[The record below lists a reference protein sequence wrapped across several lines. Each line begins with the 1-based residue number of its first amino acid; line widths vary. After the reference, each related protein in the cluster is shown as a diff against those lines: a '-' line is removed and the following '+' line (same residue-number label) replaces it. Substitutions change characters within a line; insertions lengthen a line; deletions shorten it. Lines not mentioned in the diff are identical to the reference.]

1 MFDQQLLIGT
11 VFLAGLASFLSP
23 CIFPIIPIYFGILS
37 KGGKKILNTFLFI
50 LGLSLTFIS
59 LGFSFGFLG
68 NLFFNENVRIIAGII
83 VIILGI
89 HQLGIIKL
97 NFLERTKVVEVKTS
111 GKSSSF
117 EAFILGLT
125 FSLGWTPCIGPI
137 LASVLALS
145 GDEGSAL
152 YGAAMMLVYV
162 LGLATPFVLFSLF
175 SQELLK
181 RAKSLNKHL
190 DKFKIIGG
198 LLIIVMG
205 VLLITNNLHI
215 FM

>member
-23 CIFPIIPIYFGILS
+23 CIFPIIPIYFGILA
-37 KGGKKILNTFLFI
+37 KGGRKILNTFLFI
-50 LGLSLTFIS
+50 AGLSLTFVS

-68 NLFFNENVRIIAGII
+68 NLFFNDNVRIIAGII

-97 NFLERTKVVEVKTS
+97 NFLERTKVVEVKTE
-111 GKSSSF
+111 GKSVSF
-117 EAFILGLT
+117 EAFFLGLT

-152 YGAAMMLVYV
+152 YGAGMMLVYV

-181 RAKSLNKHL
+181 RTKALNKHL
-190 DKFKIIGG
+190 GKFKLVGG

-205 VLLITNNLHI
+205 ILLITNNLQ
-215 FM
+215 

>member
-23 CIFPIIPIYFGILS
+23 CIFPIIPIYFGILA
-37 KGGKKILNTFLFI
+37 KGGRKILNTFLFI
-50 LGLSLTFIS
+50 AGLSLTFVS

-68 NLFFNENVRIIAGII
+68 NLFFNDNVRIIAGII

-97 NFLERTKVVEVKTS
+97 NFLERTKVVEVKTE
-111 GKSSSF
+111 GKSASF
-117 EAFILGLT
+117 EAFFLGLT

-152 YGAAMMLVYV
+152 YGAGMMLVYV

-181 RAKSLNKHL
+181 RTKALNKYL
-190 DKFKIIGG
+190 GKFKIVGG

-205 VLLITNNLHI
+205 VLLITNNLQ
-215 FM
+215 

>member
-1 MFDQQLLIGT
+1 
-11 VFLAGLASFLSP
+11 LAQFSLQVLPPF
-23 CIFPIIPIYFGILS
+23 FGILA
-37 KGGKKILNTFLFI
+37 KGGRKILNTFLFI
-50 LGLSLTFIS
+50 AGLSLTFVS

-68 NLFFNENVRIIAGII
+68 NLFFNDNVRIIAGII

-97 NFLERTKVVEVKTS
+97 NFLERTKVVEVKTE
-111 GKSSSF
+111 GKSASF
-117 EAFILGLT
+117 EAFFLGLT

-162 LGLATPFVLFSLF
+162 FGLATPFVLFSLF

-181 RAKSLNKHL
+181 RTKALNKHL
-190 DKFKIIGG
+190 GKFKIVGG

-205 VLLITNNLHI
+205 VLLITNNLQ
-215 FM
+215 

>member
-1 MFDQQLLIGT
+1 MFDQNLLISS

-23 CIFPIIPIYFGILS
+23 CIFPIVPIYFGILS
-37 KGGKKILNTFLFI
+37 KGGKKVLNTLLFI
-50 LGLSLTFIS
+50 MGLSLTFVS

-68 NLFFNENVRIIAGII
+68 DLLLNDITRVIAGII

-89 HQLGIIKL
+89 HQLGIIKI
-97 NFLERTKVVEVKTS
+97 NFLEQTKLVEIKTN
-111 GKSSSF
+111 GKSASV
-117 EAFILGLT
+117 EAFVLGLT

-152 YGAAMMLVYV
+152 YGGAMMFVYV
-162 LGLATPFVLFSLF
+162 LGLALPFIIFSFF
-175 SQELLK
+175 SDELLK
-181 RAKSLNKHL
+181 RAKSLNKYL

-198 LLIIVMG
+198 TLIILMG
-205 VLLITNNLHI
+205 LLLITNNLHS

>member
-23 CIFPIIPIYFGILS
+23 CIFPIIPIYFGILA
-37 KGGKKILNTFLFI
+37 KGGRKILNTFLFI
-50 LGLSLTFIS
+50 AGLSLTFVS

-68 NLFFNENVRIIAGII
+68 NLFFNDNVRIIAGII

-89 HQLGIIKL
+89 HQLGIVKL
-97 NFLERTKVVEVKTS
+97 NFLERTKVVEVKTE
-111 GKSSSF
+111 GKSASF
-117 EAFILGLT
+117 EAFFLGLT

-152 YGAAMMLVYV
+152 YGASMMLVYV

-181 RAKSLNKHL
+181 RTKALNKHL
-190 DKFKIIGG
+190 GKFKIIGG

-205 VLLITNNLHI
+205 ILLITNNLQ
-215 FM
+215 

>member
-1 MFDQQLLIGT
+1 MIDQNLLISS

-23 CIFPIIPIYFGILS
+23 CIFPIVPIYFGILS
-37 KGGKKILNTFLFI
+37 KGGKKVLNTFLFI
-50 LGLSLTFIS
+50 MGLSLTFIS

-68 NLFFNENVRIIAGII
+68 DLLLNDTTRVVAGII

-89 HQLGIIKL
+89 HQLGIIKI
-97 NFLERTKVVEVKTS
+97 NFLEQTKLVEIKTS
-111 GKSSSF
+111 GKSSSI

-152 YGAAMMLVYV
+152 YGGAMMFVYV
-162 LGLATPFVLFSLF
+162 LGLSLPFIVFSFF
-175 SQELLK
+175 SDELLR
-181 RAKSLNKHL
+181 RAKTLNKHL
-190 DKFKIIGG
+190 NKFKIVGG
-198 LLIIVMG
+198 ILIILMG
-205 VLLITNNLHI
+205 ILLITNNLHF

>member
-1 MFDQQLLIGT
+1 MWDRVLISS

-23 CIFPIIPIYFGILS
+23 CIFPIVPIYFGILS
-37 KGGKKILNTFLFI
+37 KGGKKVLNTLLFI
-50 LGLSLTFIS
+50 MGLSLTFVS

-68 NLFFNENVRIIAGII
+68 DLLLNDTTRVIAGII

-89 HQLGIIKL
+89 HQLGIIKI
-97 NFLERTKVVEVKTS
+97 NFLEQTKLVEIKTN
-111 GKSSSF
+111 GKSASV
-117 EAFILGLT
+117 EAFVLGLT

-152 YGAAMMLVYV
+152 YGGAMMFVYV
-162 LGLATPFVLFSLF
+162 LGLALPFIIFSFF
-175 SQELLK
+175 SDELLK

-198 LLIIVMG
+198 TLIILMG
-205 VLLITNNLHI
+205 LLLITNNLHS

>member
-23 CIFPIIPIYFGILS
+23 CIFPIIPIYFGILA
-37 KGGKKILNTFLFI
+37 KGGRKILNTFLFI
-50 LGLSLTFIS
+50 AGLSLTFVS

-68 NLFFNENVRIIAGII
+68 NLFFNDNVRIIAGII

-97 NFLERTKVVEVKTS
+97 NFLERTKVVEVRTE
-111 GKSSSF
+111 GKSASF
-117 EAFILGLT
+117 EAFFLGLT

-152 YGAAMMLVYV
+152 YGASMMLVYV

-181 RAKSLNKHL
+181 RTKALNKHL
-190 DKFKIIGG
+190 GKFKIIGG

-205 VLLITNNLHI
+205 ILLITNNLQ
-215 FM
+215 

>member
-23 CIFPIIPIYFGILS
+23 CIFPIIPIYFGILA
-37 KGGKKILNTFLFI
+37 KGGRKILNTFLFI
-50 LGLSLTFIS
+50 VGLSLTFVS

-68 NLFFNENVRIIAGII
+68 NLFFNDNVRIIAGII

-97 NFLERTKVVEVKTS
+97 NFLERTKVVEVKTE
-111 GKSSSF
+111 GKSASF
-117 EAFILGLT
+117 EAFFLGLT

-152 YGAAMMLVYV
+152 YGASMMLVYV
-162 LGLATPFVLFSLF
+162 FGLATPFVLFSLF

-181 RAKSLNKHL
+181 RTKALNKYL
-190 DKFKIIGG
+190 GKFKIVGG

-205 VLLITNNLHI
+205 VLLITNNLQ
-215 FM
+215 

>member
-23 CIFPIIPIYFGILS
+23 CIFPIIPIYFGILA
-37 KGGKKILNTFLFI
+37 KGGRKILNTFLFI
-50 LGLSLTFIS
+50 AGLSLTFVS

-68 NLFFNENVRIIAGII
+68 NLFFNDNVRIIAGII

-97 NFLERTKVVEVKTS
+97 NFLERTKVVEVKTE
-111 GKSSSF
+111 GKSASF
-117 EAFILGLT
+117 EAFFLGLT

-152 YGAAMMLVYV
+152 YGAGMMLVYV

-181 RAKSLNKHL
+181 RTKALNKHL
-190 DKFKIIGG
+190 GKFKLVGG
-198 LLIIVMG
+198 VLIIVMG
-205 VLLITNNLHI
+205 VLLITNNLQ
-215 FM
+215 

>member
-23 CIFPIIPIYFGILS
+23 CIFPIIPIYFGILA
-37 KGGKKILNTFLFI
+37 KGGRKILNTFLFI
-50 LGLSLTFIS
+50 AGLSLTFVS

-68 NLFFNENVRIIAGII
+68 NLFFNDNVRIIAGII

-89 HQLGIIKL
+89 RQLGIIKL
-97 NFLERTKVVEVKTS
+97 NFLERTKVVEVKTE
-111 GKSSSF
+111 GKSASF
-117 EAFILGLT
+117 EAFFLGLT

-152 YGAAMMLVYV
+152 YGASMMLVYV

-181 RAKSLNKHL
+181 RTKALNKHL
-190 DKFKIIGG
+190 GKFKIIGG

-205 VLLITNNLHI
+205 ILLITNNLQ
-215 FM
+215 

>member
-1 MFDQQLLIGT
+1 MLEQQLLIGS
-11 VFLAGLASFLSP
+11 VFIAGLASFLSP
-23 CIFPIIPIYFGILS
+23 CIFPIVPVYFGILS
-37 KGGKKILNTFLFI
+37 KGGRKILNTFLFI
-50 LGLSLTFIS
+50 MGLSVTFVS

-68 NLFFNENVRIIAGII
+68 DIFFNDTVRMIAGII

-97 NFLERTKVVEVKTS
+97 SFLEQTKLVDIKTD
-111 GKSSSF
+111 GKNASL
-117 EAFILGLT
+117 EAFVLGLT

-145 GDEGSAL
+145 GDEGAAL

-162 LGLATPFVLFSLF
+162 LGLAVPFIIFSFF

-181 RAKSLNKHL
+181 KSKSLNRHL
-190 DKFKIIGG
+190 NKFKIIGG
-198 LLIIVMG
+198 ILIILMG
-205 VLLITNNLHI
+205 ILLLTDNLHI

>member
-1 MFDQQLLIGT
+1 MFDQNLLISS

-23 CIFPIIPIYFGILS
+23 CIFPIVPIYFGILS
-37 KGGKKILNTFLFI
+37 KGGKKVLNTLLFI
-50 LGLSLTFIS
+50 MGLSLTFVS

-68 NLFFNENVRIIAGII
+68 DLLLNDTTRVIAGII

-89 HQLGIIKL
+89 HQLGIIKI
-97 NFLERTKVVEVKTS
+97 NFLEQTKLVEIKTN
-111 GKSSSF
+111 GKSASV
-117 EAFILGLT
+117 EAFVLGLT

-152 YGAAMMLVYV
+152 YGGAMMFVYV
-162 LGLATPFVLFSLF
+162 LGLALPFIIFSFF
-175 SQELLK
+175 SDELLK

-198 LLIIVMG
+198 ILIILMG
-205 VLLITNNLHI
+205 LLLITNNLHS
-215 FM
+215 

>member
-1 MFDQQLLIGT
+1 MFDQNLLISS

-23 CIFPIIPIYFGILS
+23 CIFPIVPIYFGILS
-37 KGGKKILNTFLFI
+37 KGGKKVLNTFLFI
-50 LGLSLTFIS
+50 MGLSLTFIS

-68 NLFFNENVRIIAGII
+68 DLLLNDTTRIIAGII

-89 HQLGIIKL
+89 HQLGIIKINYL
-97 NFLERTKVVEVKTS
+97 DQTKLVEIKTN
-111 GKSSSF
+111 GKSASI

-137 LASVLALS
+137 LASILALS
-145 GDEGSAL
+145 GNEGSAL
-152 YGAAMMLVYV
+152 YGGTMMFIYV
-162 LGLATPFVLFSLF
+162 LGLSLPFIIFSFF
-175 SQELLK
+175 SDELLK

-190 DKFKIIGG
+190 NKFKIIGG
-198 LLIIVMG
+198 ILIIIMG
-205 VLLITNNLHI
+205 LLLLTNNLHS

>member
-23 CIFPIIPIYFGILS
+23 CIFPIIPIYFGILA
-37 KGGKKILNTFLFI
+37 KGGRKILNTFLFI
-50 LGLSLTFIS
+50 AGLSLTFVS

-68 NLFFNENVRIIAGII
+68 NLFSNDSVKIVAGII

-97 NFLERTKVVEVKTS
+97 SFLERTKVVEVKTE
-111 GKSSSF
+111 GKSASF
-117 EAFILGLT
+117 EAFFLGLT

-145 GDEGSAL
+145 GEEGAAL

-181 RAKSLNKHL
+181 RSKALNKHL
-190 DKFKIIGG
+190 GKFKIVGG

-205 VLLITNNLHI
+205 VLLITNNLQ
-215 FM
+215 

>member
-1 MFDQQLLIGT
+1 MFDQNLLISS

-23 CIFPIIPIYFGILS
+23 CIFPIVPIYFGILS
-37 KGGKKILNTFLFI
+37 KGGKKVLNTLLFI
-50 LGLSLTFIS
+50 MGLSLTFVS

-68 NLFFNENVRIIAGII
+68 DLLLNDTTRVIAGII

-89 HQLGIIKL
+89 HQLGIIKI
-97 NFLERTKVVEVKTS
+97 NFLEQTKLVEIKTN
-111 GKSSSF
+111 GKSASV
-117 EAFILGLT
+117 EAFVLGLT

-152 YGAAMMLVYV
+152 YGGAMMFVYV
-162 LGLATPFVLFSLF
+162 LGLALPFIIFSFF
-175 SQELLK
+175 SDELLK

-198 LLIIVMG
+198 TLIILMG
-205 VLLITNNLHI
+205 LLLIT
-215 FM
+215 

>member
-23 CIFPIIPIYFGILS
+23 CIFPIIPIYFGILA
-37 KGGKKILNTFLFI
+37 KGGRKILNTFLFI
-50 LGLSLTFIS
+50 AGLSLTFVS

-68 NLFFNENVRIIAGII
+68 NLFFNDNVRIIAGII

-97 NFLERTKVVEVKTS
+97 NFLERTKVVEVKTE
-111 GKSSSF
+111 GKSASC
-117 EAFILGLT
+117 EAFFLGLT

-152 YGAAMMLVYV
+152 YGAAMMMVYV
-162 LGLATPFVLFSLF
+162 FGLATPFVLFSLF

-181 RAKSLNKHL
+181 RTKALNKHL
-190 DKFKIIGG
+190 GKFKIVGG

-205 VLLITNNLHI
+205 VLLITNNLQ
-215 FM
+215 

>member
-1 MFDQQLLIGT
+1 MFDQQLLVGT

-23 CIFPIIPIYFGILS
+23 CIFPIIPIYFGILA
-37 KGGKKILNTFLFI
+37 KGGRKILNTFLFI
-50 LGLSLTFIS
+50 AGLSLTFVS

-68 NLFFNENVRIIAGII
+68 NLFFNDNVRIIAGII

-97 NFLERTKVVEVKTS
+97 NFLERTKVVEVKTE
-111 GKSSSF
+111 GKSASF
-117 EAFILGLT
+117 EAFFLGLT

-152 YGAAMMLVYV
+152 YGAAMMMVYV
-162 LGLATPFVLFSLF
+162 FGLATPFVLFSLF

-181 RAKSLNKHL
+181 RTKALNKHL
-190 DKFKIIGG
+190 GKFKIVGG

-205 VLLITNNLHI
+205 VLLITNNLQ
-215 FM
+215 

>member
-1 MFDQQLLIGT
+1 MFDQNLLISS

-23 CIFPIIPIYFGILS
+23 CIFPILPIYFGILS
-37 KGGKKILNTFLFI
+37 KGGKKVLNTLLFI
-50 LGLSLTFIS
+50 MGLSLTFVS

-68 NLFFNENVRIIAGII
+68 DLLLNDTTRVIAGII

-89 HQLGIIKL
+89 HQLGIIKI
-97 NFLERTKVVEVKTS
+97 NFLEQTKLVEIKTN
-111 GKSSSF
+111 GKSASV
-117 EAFILGLT
+117 EAFVLGLT

-152 YGAAMMLVYV
+152 YGGAMMFVYV
-162 LGLATPFVLFSLF
+162 LGLALPFIIFSFF
-175 SQELLK
+175 SDELLK

-198 LLIIVMG
+198 ILIILMG
-205 VLLITNNLHI
+205 LLLITNNLHS

>member
-23 CIFPIIPIYFGILS
+23 CIFPIIPIYFGILA
-37 KGGKKILNTFLFI
+37 KGGRKILNTFLFI
-50 LGLSLTFIS
+50 AGLSLTFVS

-68 NLFFNENVRIIAGII
+68 NLFFNDNVRIIAGII

-97 NFLERTKVVEVKTS
+97 NFLERTKVVEVKTE
-111 GKSSSF
+111 GKSASF
-117 EAFILGLT
+117 EAFFLGLT
-125 FSLGWTPCIGPI
+125 FSLGSTPCIGPI

-152 YGAAMMLVYV
+152 YGAAMMMVYV
-162 LGLATPFVLFSLF
+162 FGLATPFVLFSLF

-181 RAKSLNKHL
+181 RTKALNKHL
-190 DKFKIIGG
+190 GKFKIVGG

-205 VLLITNNLHI
+205 VLLITNNLQ
-215 FM
+215 

>member
-23 CIFPIIPIYFGILS
+23 CIFPIIPIYFGILA
-37 KGGKKILNTFLFI
+37 KGGRKILNTFLFI
-50 LGLSLTFIS
+50 AGLSLTFVS

-68 NLFFNENVRIIAGII
+68 NLFFNDTVRIIAGII

-97 NFLERTKVVEVKTS
+97 NFLERTKVVEVKTE
-111 GKSSSF
+111 GKSASF
-117 EAFILGLT
+117 EAFFLGLT

-152 YGAAMMLVYV
+152 YGASMMLVYV

-181 RAKSLNKHL
+181 RTKALNKHL
-190 DKFKIIGG
+190 GKFKIIGG

-205 VLLITNNLHI
+205 ILLITNNLQ
-215 FM
+215 

>member
-11 VFLAGLASFLSP
+11 VFLAGFASFLSP
-23 CIFPIIPIYFGILS
+23 CIFPIIPIYFGILA
-37 KGGKKILNTFLFI
+37 KGGRKILNTFLFI
-50 LGLSLTFIS
+50 AGLSLTFVS

-68 NLFFNENVRIIAGII
+68 NLFFNDNVRIIAGII

-97 NFLERTKVVEVKTS
+97 NFLERTKVVEVKTE
-111 GKSSSF
+111 GKSASF
-117 EAFILGLT
+117 EAFFLGLT

-152 YGAAMMLVYV
+152 YGASMMLVYV

-181 RAKSLNKHL
+181 RTKALNKHL
-190 DKFKIIGG
+190 GKFKIIGG

-205 VLLITNNLHI
+205 ILLITNNLQ
-215 FM
+215 

>member
-1 MFDQQLLIGT
+1 MIDQQLLVSS

-23 CIFPIIPIYFGILS
+23 CIFPIVPVYFGILS
-37 KGGKKILNTFLFI
+37 KGGKKTLNTFLFI
-50 LGLSLTFIS
+50 MGLSVTFVS

-68 NLFFNENVRIIAGII
+68 NIFFNGTVRMIAGII

-89 HQLGIIKL
+89 HQLGIINLK
-97 NFLERTKVVEVKTS
+97 FLETTKLVDIKTN
-111 GKSSSF
+111 GKNASL
-117 EAFILGLT
+117 EAFVLGLT

-162 LGLATPFVLFSLF
+162 LGLAAPFMIFSFF

-181 RAKSLNKHL
+181 KSKSLNNHL
-190 DKFKIIGG
+190 NKFKVIGG
-198 LLIIVMG
+198 ILIILMG
-205 VLLITNNLHI
+205 ILLLTDNLHI

>member
-23 CIFPIIPIYFGILS
+23 CIFPIIPIYFGILA
-37 KGGKKILNTFLFI
+37 KGGRKILNTFLFI
-50 LGLSLTFIS
+50 AGLSLTFVS

-68 NLFFNENVRIIAGII
+68 NLFFNDTVRIIAGII

-97 NFLERTKVVEVKTS
+97 NFLERTKVVEVKTE
-111 GKSSSF
+111 GKSASF
-117 EAFILGLT
+117 EAFFLGLT

-145 GDEGSAL
+145 GEEGAAL

-181 RAKSLNKHL
+181 RTKALNKHL
-190 DKFKIIGG
+190 GKFKIVSG

-205 VLLITNNLHI
+205 ILLITNNLQ
-215 FM
+215 

>member
-1 MFDQQLLIGT
+1 MFDQNLLISS

-23 CIFPIIPIYFGILS
+23 CIFPIVPIYFGILS
-37 KGGKKILNTFLFI
+37 KGGKKVLNTLLFI
-50 LGLSLTFIS
+50 MGLSLTFVS

-68 NLFFNENVRIIAGII
+68 DLLLNDTTRVIAGII

-89 HQLGIIKL
+89 HQLGIIKI
-97 NFLERTKVVEVKTS
+97 NFLEQTKLVEIKTN
-111 GKSSSF
+111 GKSASV
-117 EAFILGLT
+117 EAFVLGLT

-152 YGAAMMLVYV
+152 YGGAMMFVYV
-162 LGLATPFVLFSLF
+162 LGLALPFIIFSFF
-175 SQELLK
+175 SDELLK

-190 DKFKIIGG
+190 DKFKIIG
-198 LLIIVMG
+198 
-205 VLLITNNLHI
+205 
-215 FM
+215 

>member
-1 MFDQQLLIGT
+1 MFDQQLLVGT

-23 CIFPIIPIYFGILS
+23 CIFPIIPIYFGILA
-37 KGGKKILNTFLFI
+37 KGGRKILNTFLFI
-50 LGLSLTFIS
+50 AGLSLTFVS

-68 NLFFNENVRIIAGII
+68 NLFFNDNVRIIAGII

-97 NFLERTKVVEVKTS
+97 NFLERTKVVEVKTE
-111 GKSSSF
+111 GKSASF
-117 EAFILGLT
+117 EAFFLGLT

-152 YGAAMMLVYV
+152 YGAGMMLVYV

-181 RAKSLNKHL
+181 RTKALNKHL
-190 DKFKIIGG
+190 GKFKIVGG

-205 VLLITNNLHI
+205 VLLITNNLQ
-215 FM
+215 

>member
-1 MFDQQLLIGT
+1 MFDQNLLISS

-23 CIFPIIPIYFGILS
+23 CIFPIVPIYFGILS
-37 KGGKKILNTFLFI
+37 KGGKKVLNTLLFI
-50 LGLSLTFIS
+50 MGLSLTFVS

-68 NLFFNENVRIIAGII
+68 DLLLNDTTRVIAGII

-89 HQLGIIKL
+89 HQLGIIKI
-97 NFLERTKVVEVKTS
+97 NFLEQTKLVEIKTN
-111 GKSSSF
+111 GKSASV
-117 EAFILGLT
+117 EAFVLGLT

-152 YGAAMMLVYV
+152 YGGAMMFVYV
-162 LGLATPFVLFSLF
+162 LGLALPFIIFSFF
-175 SQELLK
+175 SDELLK

-198 LLIIVMG
+198 ILIILMG
-205 VLLITNNLHI
+205 LLLITNN
-215 FM
+215 

>member
-11 VFLAGLASFLSP
+11 VFLAGFASFLSP
-23 CIFPIIPIYFGILS
+23 CIFPIIPIYFGILA
-37 KGGKKILNTFLFI
+37 KGGRKILNTFLFI
-50 LGLSLTFIS
+50 AGLSLTFVS

-68 NLFFNENVRIIAGII
+68 NLFFNDNVRIIAGII

-97 NFLERTKVVEVKTS
+97 NFLERTKVVEVKTE
-111 GKSSSF
+111 GKSASF
-117 EAFILGLT
+117 EAFFLGLT

-152 YGAAMMLVYV
+152 YGAGMMLVYV

-181 RAKSLNKHL
+181 RTKAMNKHL
-190 DKFKIIGG
+190 GKFKIVGG

-205 VLLITNNLHI
+205 VLLITNNLQ
-215 FM
+215 

>member
-1 MFDQQLLIGT
+1 MLEQNLLISS

-37 KGGKKILNTFLFI
+37 KGGKKVLNTFLFI
-50 LGLSLTFIS
+50 MGLSLTFVS

-68 NLFFNENVRIIAGII
+68 DLLLNDVTRIIAGVI

-89 HQLGIIKL
+89 HQLGLIKI
-97 NFLERTKVVEVKTS
+97 NFLEKTKLVEIKTN

-117 EAFILGLT
+117 EAFVLGLT

-152 YGAAMMLVYV
+152 YGGAMMFVYV
-162 LGLATPFVLFSLF
+162 LGLSLPFIIFSFF
-175 SQELLK
+175 SDELLK
-181 RAKSLNKHL
+181 RVKLLNKHL
-190 DKFKIIGG
+190 NKFKIFGG
-198 LLIIVMG
+198 LLIILMG

>member
-1 MFDQQLLIGT
+1 MFDQNLLISS

-23 CIFPIIPIYFGILS
+23 CIFPIVPVYFGILS
-37 KGGKKILNTFLFI
+37 KDGKKVLNTFLFVS
-50 LGLSLTFIS
+50 GLSLTFIS

-68 NLFFNENVRIIAGII
+68 DILLNDTTRVIAGII

-89 HQLGIIKL
+89 HQLGIIKID
-97 NFLERTKVVEVKTS
+97 FLERTKLLEIKTKS
-111 GKSSSF
+111 QSSSI
-117 EAFILGLT
+117 EALILGLT

-152 YGAAMMLVYV
+152 YGGAMMFVYV
-162 LGLATPFVLFSLF
+162 LGLSLPFIIFSFF
-175 SQELLK
+175 SDKLLK
-181 RAKSLNKHL
+181 KAKSLNKHL
-190 DKFKIIGG
+190 NKFKIGG
-198 LLIIVMG
+198 GVLIILMG
-205 VLLITNNLHI
+205 ILLLTNNLHI